1 MWRISPIGSG
11 VYCIYLYVLLCH
23 IDLFYTQITLI
34 NVGCTLLGERKAK
47 AVYFEHFIDFNQG
60 SFQLLLQNGM
70 FALYFNETLLWHT
83 YMYNTYN
90 GFDFISG
97 DTLIMI
103 CK

>member
-70 FALYFNETLLWHT
+70 FALYFNETLL
-83 YMYNTYN
+83 
-90 GFDFISG
+90 
-97 DTLIMI
+97 
-103 CK
+103 